1 MLYLHSSAFDGRMPH
16 DPRISLMPPPIPYR
30 IGFGHD
36 VHRLIIGRP
45 LILAGV
51 HVPHEYGLLG
61 HSDADVLTHAL
72 CDAILGA
79 CGLGDIGRHFPDSD
93 PRYKGISSLVLL
105 EKVMVMTH
113 EAGYELENADLTL
126 VADRPRISP
135 FVERMRETIAR
146 VCGVSAS
153 QVNIKGTTTEG
164 LGFTGAGEGMAAHAV
179 VLLVAGG

>member
-1 MLYLHSSAFDGRMPH
+1 MQS
-16 DPRISLMPPPIPYR
+16 PIPYR

-36 VHRLIIGRP
+36 VHRLVTGRP

-51 HVPHEYGLLG
+51 QVPHEYGLLG

-105 EKVMVMTH
+105 GKVMAMTH
-113 EAGYELENADLTL
+113 EAGYELKNADLTL
-126 VADRPRISP
+126 VADRPKISP

-164 LGFTGAGEGMAAHAV
+164 LGFTGTGEGMAAHAV
-179 VLLVAGG
+179 VLLAALG